1 MKLLASILAV
11 FLCLPGLGAEKT
23 KSAVPK
29 RDREA
34 AAADFKQAMEYEK
47 QGKTED
53 ALMAASQAAELDPA
67 NPEYVMARETLR
79 QQIVSLRLDSGN
91 RLARIGD
98 NAGAAAEFRRAIEI
112 DPGDT
117 YPQQRL
123 RDVSPA
129 EDPEQRHTLELLASV
144 DQITLRPQPGKKNL
158 RLQGDARMVYTQ
170 IGQAFGVYM
179 TFDQS
184 LTSRPIRAD
193 IDSVDFYTATAIVG
207 KMLKT
212 FWAPVASDQAIVAN
226 DTQEN
231 RRQYERLAL
240 RTFYVNNFNQ
250 PADLN
255 DVVNIFRTIF
265 EMKFVS
271 LQADKHTITVRAPR
285 EQVEAA
291 ASLIDNLMEARP
303 ELLLDV
309 QEFEYDADKA
319 HNIGLNVPTD
329 FQVFNIPSEIR
340 RVLGPNAQPVID
352 QLNQTGTIDPSKINP
367 SDLSNLENSPLI
379 QPFLFFGK
387 GLGLTGFTVHG
398 ISGTLSASKSFS
410 LNMEHV
416 TLRAT
421 DGEAATFRVGSK
433 FPILSGTFTNVG
445 ISNKGQAVIG
455 STPQFQYT
463 DLGLTLKA
471 TPHYLAN
478 GLVRLD
484 LEFEITGIGTAS
496 LNNIPDLTSRSYKAN
511 ITVREGEP
519 SVLTGLVTDQELRSA
534 RGWPGLG
541 QIPVLKN
548 ILSADSKDRA
558 HNEIMIIITPHVLRK
573 PFRDHGSSTIWT
585 LN

>member
-11 FLCLPGLGAEKT
+11 FLCLPCFAAGKS

-34 AAADFKQAMEYEK
+34 AATEFKQAMEYEK

-53 ALMAASQAAELDPA
+53 ALMAASQASELDPS
-67 NPEYVMARETLR
+67 NSEYLLTRETLR

-91 RLARIGD
+91 RLAERGD
-98 NAGAAAEFRRAIEI
+98 NAGAAAEFRRAIQI
-112 DPGDT
+112 DPSNT
-117 YPQQRL
+117 YLQQRL

-129 EDPEQRHTLELLASV
+129 EDPERRHTLELLASV

-158 RLQGDARMVYTQ
+158 RLQGDARMIYTQ
-170 IGQAFGVYM
+170 IGQAFGVFM
-179 TFDQS
+179 TFDQNLS
-184 LTSRPIRAD
+184 SRTIRFD
-193 IDSVDFYTATAIVG
+193 VDNGDFYTATTIAG

-285 EQVEAA
+285 AEVEAA

-319 HNIGLNVPTD
+319 RNVGLNVPTD

-340 RVLGPNAQPVID
+340 RVLGPDAQPVID

-367 SDLSNLENSPLI
+367 SDLANLANSPLI
-379 QPFLFFGK
+379 QPFIFFGK
-387 GLGLTGFTVHG
+387 GLGLTGFTVPG

-445 ISNKGQAVIG
+445 ISAQGQAVIG
-455 STPQFQYT
+455 NTPQFQYT

-471 TPHYLAN
+471 TPHYHAN

-484 LEFEITGIGTAS
+484 LEFEISGLGTAS
-496 LNNIPDLTSRSYKAN
+496 LNNIPELTSRSYKAN

-541 QIPVLKN
+541 QIPGLKS

-573 PFRDHGSSTIWT
+573 PFRDHGSSTFWT